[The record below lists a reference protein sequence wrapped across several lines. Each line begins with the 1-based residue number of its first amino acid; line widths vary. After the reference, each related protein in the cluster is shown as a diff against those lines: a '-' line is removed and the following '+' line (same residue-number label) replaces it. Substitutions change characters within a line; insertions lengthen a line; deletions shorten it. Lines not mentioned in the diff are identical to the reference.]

1 MEIPVGHAG
10 RDGQKAIR
18 LVSGVWECGLGRRYG
33 FVKALQLMNLPEEEL
48 QEMVADAG

>member
-1 MEIPVGHAG
+1 MGHAG

-18 LVSGVWECGLGRRYG
+18 LVSGVWECGLDRRYG